1 MAKEATT
8 PNRKGSLSTRTRE
21 GVRNLFKEFKKD
33 QRTIHVQSLNAMP
46 AAERNSRLLQAST
59 AMYRATKDR
68 NFKPSPEQI
77 KDFAAACEI
86 IAEKR
91 GIATQKDGSY
101 SKEALNNELS
111 PMALMQVYAAQTLKD
126 SGENDASRQQIMEDL
141 KTGYNVKRSEIAG
154 YTQPDGTIISA
165 DEYEKNQLPQEVLEV
180 QQVPPSYADIMSD
193 DDILAM
199 TNEEERNQIIA
210 GMSPLDQDRL
220 NKKLE
225 DKKKAEDKAF
235 EENAGEARRR
245 RDDPDWAKDDD
256 NDNFKI
262 EQGDIIEYLMKD
274 IILASAAWAANKAAG
289 LGGIV
294 LYETAS
300 GIYKHAIHP
309 AGQYTGKIISD
320 QWNNLKK
327 ALFGKKENE
336 NTEAMEIFDDV
347 IKRHDSI
354 VEESKKR
361 QIKSEEETKKL
372 TECIDYLRNINSNF
386 VVFGDDD
393 DKIYKQSKTGW
404 KEESFKEIKPSVPE
418 ELKESWKMYR
428 DANRKEQLETL
439 KKKFPNENIETW
451 FDQQIKFEEDY
462 VRTQGKPTI
471 EEPRRLDPDDKY
483 FNALTEI
490 RADQNMRLDIIK
502 EINAFDHQMEL
513 FAAYYSTY
521 KYIELYRQNPE
532 NKTLSNR
539 EEVDTFLKNA
549 HLEARQIF
557 LTAEKQRRMGNL
569 NISSRETLI
578 DEAEQMMKTSCNLAE
593 NNDKTPVRDKFRS
606 ILGEEDISEDNVKT
620 LLSEYK
626 NSDPTER
633 YAAERFNCDALE
645 REGRLSEKGITEK
658 RKSFDE
664 AAEMCN
670 KTLNKGK
677 SDSEKIDIKKTYEIR
692 KQSQGRH

>member
-1 MAKEATT
+1 MAKEATP

-59 AMYRATKDR
+59 AMYRATKER
-68 NFKPSPEQI
+68 NFKPSQEQI
-77 KDFAAACEI
+77 KDFAAAREI

-91 GIATQKDGSY
+91 GIATQKDGTY
-101 SKEALNNELS
+101 PKEALNNELS
-111 PMALMQVYAAQTLKD
+111 PKALMQVYAAQTLKD
-126 SGENDASRQQIMEDL
+126 SGENDASRQQIGADL
-141 KTGYNVKRSEIAG
+141 KAG
-154 YTQPDGTIISA
+154 YG
-165 DEYEKNQLPQEVLEV
+165 EGELPQEVQEV

-289 LGGIV
+289 LGGII

-300 GIYKHAIHP
+300 GIYKHAIRP
-309 AGQYTGKIISD
+309 AGQYTGKVISG
-320 QWNNLKK
+320 QWNNFK

-336 NTEAMEIFDDV
+336 NTEAKEILDDV

-361 QIKSEEETKKL
+361 QIDSEEKTKKL
-372 TECIDYLRNINSNF
+372 TLFNDYLRNINSNF
-386 VVFGDDD
+386 VVFGDND

-404 KEESFKEIKPSVPE
+404 KEESFKEIRPSAPE
-418 ELKESWKMYR
+418 ELKELWKMHR

-439 KKKFPNENIETW
+439 KKKFPNENVETW
-451 FDQQIKFEEDY
+451 FNQQVKFEEDY
-462 VRTQGKPTI
+462 VRTQGNPTI
-471 EEPRRLDPDDKY
+471 KEPADPGNKY

-502 EINAFDHQMEL
+502 EVNAFNYQMEL
-513 FAAYYSTY
+513 FAAHYSTY
-521 KYIELYRQNPE
+521 KYIELCRQNPE

-557 LTAEKQRRMGNL
+557 LTAEKQRRMGNS
-569 NISSRETLI
+569 NISSRETLV
-578 DEAEQMMKTSCNLAE
+578 DEAEQMMKTSRNLAE
-593 NNDKTPVRDKFRS
+593 KKDKKPVKDKFRS
-606 ILGEEDISEDNVKT
+606 IMGEEQISEDNVKT

-626 NSDPTER
+626 NPDPAER
-633 YAAERFNCDALE
+633 YAAEMFNCDALE
-645 REGRLSEKGITEK
+645 REQRLNKEDLNERRK
-658 RKSFDE
+658 RLNESKTR
-664 AAEMCN
+664 CN
-670 KTLNKGK
+670 DYLNKGK
-677 SDSEKIDIKKTYEIR
+677 PEAEKRDIGKTYEIR

>member
-8 PNRKGSLSTRTRE
+8 PNRTVADNIRGNVSLLIS
-21 GVRNLFKEFKKD
+21 KD
-33 QRTIHVQSLNAMP
+33 LKQTPVKPLVQSLNALP

-68 NFKPSPEQI
+68 NFKPSQEQI
-77 KDFAAACEI
+77 KDFAAAREI

-91 GIATQKDGSY
+91 DIATQKDGTY
-101 SKEALNNELS
+101 PKEALNNELS
-111 PMALMQVYAAQTLKD
+111 PKALMQVYAAQTLKD
-126 SGENDASRQQIMEDL
+126 SGENDASRQQIGADL
-141 KTGYNVKRSEIAG
+141 KAG
-154 YTQPDGTIISA
+154 YGE
-165 DEYEKNQLPQEVLEV
+165 DELPQEVQEV
-180 QQVPPSYADIMSD
+180 QQVPPSYADIMTD

-220 NKKLE
+220 HKKLE
-225 DKKKAEDKAF
+225 DKKKAENEAF

-245 RDDPDWAKDDD
+245 RDDPDWAKADD

-300 GIYKHAIHP
+300 GIYKHAIRP
-309 AGQYTGKIISD
+309 AGQYTGKVISD
-320 QWNNLKK
+320 QWNNFK

-336 NTEAMEIFDDV
+336 NTEAKEILDDV

-361 QIKSEEETKKL
+361 QIDSEEKTKKL
-372 TECIDYLRNINSNF
+372 TLFNDYLRNINSNF
-386 VVFGDDD
+386 VVFGDND

-404 KEESFKEIKPSVPE
+404 KEESFKEIRPSAPE
-418 ELKESWKMYR
+418 ELKELWKMHR

-439 KKKFPNENIETW
+439 KKKFPNENVETW
-451 FDQQIKFEEDY
+451 FNQQVKFEEDY
-462 VRTQGKPTI
+462 VRTQGNPTI
-471 EEPRRLDPDDKY
+471 KEPADPGNKY

-502 EINAFDHQMEL
+502 EVNAFNYKMEL
-513 FAAYYSTY
+513 FAAHYSTY
-521 KYIELYRQNPE
+521 KYIELCRQNPE

-569 NISSRETLI
+569 NISSRETLV
-578 DEAEQMMKTSCNLAE
+578 DEAEKMMKTSRNLAE
-593 NNDKTPVRDKFRS
+593 KKDKKPVKDKFRS
-606 ILGEEDISEDNVKT
+606 ILGEEQISEDNVKT

-626 NSDPTER
+626 NPDPAER
-633 YAAERFNCDALE
+633 YAAEMFNCDALE
-645 REGRLSEKGITEK
+645 REQRLNKEDLNERRK
-658 RKSFDE
+658 RLNESKTR
-664 AAEMCN
+664 CN
-670 KTLNKGK
+670 DYLNKGK
-677 SDSEKIDIKKTYEIR
+677 PEAEKRDIGKTYEIR
-692 KQSQGRH
+692 KQSQGRR

>member
-68 NFKPSPEQI
+68 NFKPSQEQI

-111 PMALMQVYAAQTLKD
+111 PKALMQVYAAQTLKD
-126 SGENDASRQQIMEDL
+126 SGENDAARQQIGADL
-141 KTGYNVKRSEIAG
+141 KAG
-154 YTQPDGTIISA
+154 YG
-165 DEYEKNQLPQEVLEV
+165 EGELPQEVLEV

-225 DKKKAEDKAF
+225 DKKKAEDNAF

-300 GIYKHAIHP
+300 GIYKHAIRP
-309 AGQYTGKIISD
+309 AGQYTGKVISD
-320 QWNNLKK
+320 QWNNFK

-336 NTEAMEIFDDV
+336 NTEAKEILDDV

-361 QIKSEEETKKL
+361 QIDSEEKTKKL
-372 TECIDYLRNINSNF
+372 TLFNDYLRNINSNF
-386 VVFGDDD
+386 VVFGDND

-404 KEESFKEIKPSVPE
+404 KEENFKEIRPSAPE
-418 ELKESWKMYR
+418 ELKELWKMYR

-451 FDQQIKFEEDY
+451 FDQQVKFEEDY
-462 VRTQGKPTI
+462 VRTQGNPTI
-471 EEPRRLDPDDKY
+471 KEPADPGNKY

-502 EINAFDHQMEL
+502 EVNAFNYQMEL
-513 FAAYYSTY
+513 FAAHYSTY
-521 KYIELYRQNPE
+521 KYIELCRQNPE

-557 LTAEKQRRMGNL
+557 LTAEKQRRMGNS
-569 NISSRETLI
+569 NISSRETLV
-578 DEAEQMMKTSCNLAE
+578 DEAEKMMKTSRNLAE
-593 NNDKTPVRDKFRS
+593 KKDKKPVKDKFRS
-606 ILGEEDISEDNVKT
+606 IMGEEQISEDNVKT

-626 NSDPTER
+626 NPDPAER
-633 YAAERFNCDALE
+633 YAAEMFNCDALE
-645 REGRLSEKGITEK
+645 REQRLNKEDLNERRK
-658 RKSFDE
+658 RLNESKTR
-664 AAEMCN
+664 CN
-670 KTLNKGK
+670 DYLNKGK
-677 SDSEKIDIKKTYEIR
+677 PEAEKRDIGKTYEIR
-692 KQSQGRH
+692 KQSQGRR

>member
-8 PNRKGSLSTRTRE
+8 PNRTVADNIRGNVSRLVSQDLKQTPVKPL
-21 GVRNLFKEFKKD
+21 
-33 QRTIHVQSLNAMP
+33 VQSLNTLS
-46 AAERNSRLLQAST
+46 AAQRNSRLLQAST

-68 NFKPSPEQI
+68 NFKPSQEQI
-77 KDFAAACEI
+77 KDFAAAREI

-91 GIATQKDGSY
+91 GIATQKDGTY
-101 SKEALNNELS
+101 PKEALNNELS
-111 PMALMQVYAAQTLKD
+111 PKALMQVYAAQTLKD
-126 SGENDASRQQIMEDL
+126 SGENDASRQQIGADL
-141 KTGYNVKRSEIAG
+141 KAG
-154 YTQPDGTIISA
+154 YGE
-165 DEYEKNQLPQEVLEV
+165 DELPQEVQEV

-245 RDDPDWAKDDD
+245 RDDPDWAKADD

-274 IILASAAWAANKAAG
+274 IILASAAWATNKVAG

-300 GIYKHAIHP
+300 GVYKHTLRP
-309 AGQYTGKIISD
+309 AGQYAGKIISYPWD
-320 QWNNLKK
+320 YLKNT
-327 ALFGKKENE
+327 LFGKKENE
-336 NTEAMEIFDDV
+336 NTEVKEIFDDV

-354 VEESKKR
+354 VEESKNR
-361 QIKSEEETKKL
+361 QIDSEEKTKKL
-372 TECIDYLRNINSNF
+372 TLFNDYLRNINSNF
-386 VVFGDDD
+386 VVFGDND

-404 KEESFKEIKPSVPE
+404 KEESFKEIRPSVPE
-418 ELKESWKMYR
+418 ELKELWKMHR

-451 FDQQIKFEEDY
+451 FNQQIKFEEDY

-471 EEPRRLDPDDKY
+471 EEPRRLDLDDKY

-513 FAAYYSTY
+513 FAAHYSTY
-521 KYIELYRQNPE
+521 KYIELCRQNPE

-557 LTAEKQRRMGNL
+557 LTAEKKRRMGNSD
-569 NISSRETLI
+569 ISSRETLI
-578 DEAEQMMKTSCNLAE
+578 DEAEKMMKTSRNLAE
-593 NNDKTPVRDKFRS
+593 KKDKKPVKDKFRS

-626 NSDPTER
+626 NPDPAER

-645 REGRLSEKGITEK
+645 REERLSEKGVTEK

-664 AAEMCN
+664 FAERCN

-677 SDSEKIDIKKTYEIR
+677 PDSEKIDIKKTYEIR

>member
-8 PNRKGSLSTRTRE
+8 PNRTVADNIRGNVSRLIS
-21 GVRNLFKEFKKD
+21 KD
-33 QRTIHVQSLNAMP
+33 LKQTPVKPLVQSLNALP
-46 AAERNSRLLQAST
+46 AAQRNSRLLQAST

-68 NFKPSPEQI
+68 NFKPSQEQI
-77 KDFAAACEI
+77 KDFAAAREI

-91 GIATQKDGSY
+91 GIATQKDGTY
-101 SKEALNNELS
+101 PKEALNNELS
-111 PMALMQVYAAQTLKD
+111 PKALMQVYAAQTLKD
-126 SGENDASRQQIMEDL
+126 SGENDASRQQIGADL
-141 KTGYNVKRSEIAG
+141 KAG
-154 YTQPDGTIISA
+154 YG
-165 DEYEKNQLPQEVLEV
+165 EGELPQEVQEV

-225 DKKKAEDKAF
+225 DKKKAEDEAF
-235 EENAGEARRR
+235 EKNAGEARRR

-300 GIYKHAIHP
+300 GIYKHAIRP
-309 AGQYTGKIISD
+309 AGQYTGKVISD
-320 QWNNLKK
+320 QWNNFK

-336 NTEAMEIFDDV
+336 NTEAKEILDDV

-361 QIKSEEETKKL
+361 QIDSEEKTKKL
-372 TECIDYLRNINSNF
+372 TLFNDYLRNINSNF
-386 VVFGDDD
+386 VVFGDND

-404 KEESFKEIKPSVPE
+404 KEESFKEIRPSAPE
-418 ELKESWKMYR
+418 ELKELWKMHR

-439 KKKFPNENIETW
+439 KKKFPNENVETW

-462 VRTQGKPTI
+462 VRTQGNPTI
-471 EEPRRLDPDDKY
+471 KEPADPGNKY

-502 EINAFDHQMEL
+502 EVNAFNYQMEL
-513 FAAYYSTY
+513 FAAHYSTY
-521 KYIELYRQNPE
+521 KYIELCRQNPE

-578 DEAEQMMKTSCNLAE
+578 DEAEQMMKTSRNLAE
-593 NNDKTPVRDKFRS
+593 KKDKKPVKDKFRS
-606 ILGEEDISEDNVKT
+606 ILGEEQISEDNVKT

-626 NSDPTER
+626 NPDPTER
-633 YAAERFNCDALE
+633 YAAEMFNCDALE
-645 REGRLSEKGITEK
+645 REGRLNKEDLNERRK
-658 RKSFDE
+658 RLNESKTR
-664 AAEMCN
+664 CN
-670 KTLNKGK
+670 DYLNKGK
-677 SDSEKIDIKKTYEIR
+677 PEAEKRDIGKTYEIR
-692 KQSQGRH
+692 KQSQGRR

>member
-59 AMYRATKDR
+59 AMYRATKER
-68 NFKPSPEQI
+68 NFKPSQEQI

-91 GIATQKDGSY
+91 GIATQKDGTY
-101 SKEALNNELS
+101 SKETLNNELS

-165 DEYEKNQLPQEVLEV
+165 DEYEKNQLPQEVQEV
-180 QQVPPSYADIMSD
+180 QQVPPSYADIMTD
-193 DDILAM
+193 DDILDL
-199 TNEEERNQIIA
+199 NEEERNRIIA

-225 DKKKAEDKAF
+225 DRKKAEDKAF
-235 EENAGEARRR
+235 DDSTGEARRR

-256 NDNFKI
+256 SDNFKI

-294 LYETAS
+294 LYESAS
-300 GIYKHAIHP
+300 GIYKHTLRP
-309 AGQYTGKIISD
+309 AGQYAGKALSN
-320 QWNNLKK
+320 QWNNFK

-336 NTEAMEIFDDV
+336 NTEAKEILNDV
-347 IKRHDSI
+347 IGNY
-354 VEESKKR
+354 EENIRRLNSDTEKTK
-361 QIKSEEETKKL
+361 ETASHLK
-372 TECIDYLRNINSNF
+372 DYFKHIISNH
-386 VVFGDDD
+386 VVFDETG
-393 DKIYKQSKTGW
+393 DKIYGQFRDGWSETTFAEHFSDTTEASKKGLLDFR
-404 KEESFKEIKPSVPE
+404 KNI
-418 ELKESWKMYR
+418 R
-428 DANRKEQLETL
+428 DEQLETL
-439 KKKFPNENIETW
+439 KKKFPDENIETW
-451 FDQQIKFEEDY
+451 FDQQVKFEEDY

-490 RADQNMRLDIIK
+490 RASQKMQIELRKEAFMLDYK
-502 EINAFDHQMEL
+502 MNL
-513 FAAYYSTY
+513 FAAHYSTY
-521 KYIELYRQNPE
+521 KYIELCRQNPD
-532 NKTLSNR
+532 NKILKNR
-539 EEVDTFLKNA
+539 DEVEAFLKNA

-557 LTAEKQRRMGNL
+557 LTAEKKRRMGNP
-569 NISSRETLI
+569 NIPSQETLI
-578 DEAEQMMKTSCNLAE
+578 DEAKKMMETSRAQT
-593 NNDKTPVRDKFRS
+593 NNKKPVKDKFRS
-606 ILGEEDISEDNVKT
+606 ILGEEQISEDNVKT

-626 NSDPTER
+626 NPDPAER

-645 REGRLSEKGITEK
+645 REERLSEKGVTEK

-664 AAEMCN
+664 FAERCN

-677 SDSEKIDIKKTYEIR
+677 PDSEKIDIKKTYEIR

>member
-8 PNRKGSLSTRTRE
+8 PNRTVADNIRGNVSRLIS
-21 GVRNLFKEFKKD
+21 KD
-33 QRTIHVQSLNAMP
+33 LKQTPVKPLVQSLNALP

-68 NFKPSPEQI
+68 NFKPSQEQI

-111 PMALMQVYAAQTLKD
+111 PKALMQVYAAQTLKD
-126 SGENDASRQQIMEDL
+126 SGENDAARQQIGADL
-141 KTGYNVKRSEIAG
+141 KAG
-154 YTQPDGTIISA
+154 YG
-165 DEYEKNQLPQEVLEV
+165 EGELPQEVLEV

-225 DKKKAEDKAF
+225 DKKKAEDNAF

-300 GIYKHAIHP
+300 GIYKHAIRP
-309 AGQYTGKIISD
+309 AGQYTGKVISD
-320 QWNNLKK
+320 QWNNFK

-336 NTEAMEIFDDV
+336 NTEAKEILDDV

-361 QIKSEEETKKL
+361 QIDSEEKTKKL
-372 TECIDYLRNINSNF
+372 TLFNDYLRNINSNF
-386 VVFGDDD
+386 VVFGDND

-404 KEESFKEIKPSVPE
+404 KEENFKEIRPSAPE
-418 ELKESWKMYR
+418 ELKELWKMYR

-451 FDQQIKFEEDY
+451 FDQQVKFEEDY
-462 VRTQGKPTI
+462 VRTQGNPTI
-471 EEPRRLDPDDKY
+471 KEPADPGNKY

-502 EINAFDHQMEL
+502 EVNAFNYQMEL
-513 FAAYYSTY
+513 FAAHYSTY
-521 KYIELYRQNPE
+521 KYIELCRQNPE

-557 LTAEKQRRMGNL
+557 LTAEKQRRIGNS
-569 NISSRETLI
+569 NISSRETLV
-578 DEAEQMMKTSCNLAE
+578 DEAEKMMKTSRNLAE
-593 NNDKTPVRDKFRS
+593 KKDKKPVKDKFRS
-606 ILGEEDISEDNVKT
+606 IMGEEQISEDNVKT

-626 NSDPTER
+626 NPDPAER
-633 YAAERFNCDALE
+633 YAAEMFNCDALE
-645 REGRLSEKGITEK
+645 REQRLNKEDLNERRK
-658 RKSFDE
+658 RLNESKTR
-664 AAEMCN
+664 CN
-670 KTLNKGK
+670 DYLNKGK
-677 SDSEKIDIKKTYEIR
+677 PEAEKRDIGKTYEIR

>member
-59 AMYRATKDR
+59 AMYRATKER
-68 NFKPSPEQI
+68 NFKPSQEQI

-91 GIATQKDGSY
+91 GIATQKDGTY
-101 SKEALNNELS
+101 PKEALNNELS

-126 SGENDASRQQIMEDL
+126 SGENDASRQQIGADL
-141 KTGYNVKRSEIAG
+141 KAG
-154 YTQPDGTIISA
+154 YG
-165 DEYEKNQLPQEVLEV
+165 EGELPQEVQEV

-225 DKKKAEDKAF
+225 DKKKAEDNAF

-300 GIYKHAIHP
+300 GIYKHAIRP
-309 AGQYTGKIISD
+309 AGQYTGKVISD
-320 QWNNLKK
+320 QWNNFK

-336 NTEAMEIFDDV
+336 NTEAKEILDDV

-361 QIKSEEETKKL
+361 QIDSEEKTKKL
-372 TECIDYLRNINSNF
+372 TLFNDYLRNINSNF
-386 VVFGDDD
+386 VVFGDND

-404 KEESFKEIKPSVPE
+404 KEENFKEIRPSAPE
-418 ELKESWKMYR
+418 ELKELWKMYR

-451 FDQQIKFEEDY
+451 FDQQVKFEEDY
-462 VRTQGKPTI
+462 VRTQGNPTI
-471 EEPRRLDPDDKY
+471 KEPADPGNKY

-502 EINAFDHQMEL
+502 EVNAFNYQMEL
-513 FAAYYSTY
+513 FAAHYSTY
-521 KYIELYRQNPE
+521 KYIELCRQNPE

-557 LTAEKQRRMGNL
+557 LTAEKQRRIGNS
-569 NISSRETLI
+569 NISSRETLV
-578 DEAEQMMKTSCNLAE
+578 DEAEKMMKTSRNLAE
-593 NNDKTPVRDKFRS
+593 KKDKKPVKDKFRS
-606 ILGEEDISEDNVKT
+606 ILGEEQISEDNVKT

-626 NSDPTER
+626 NPDPAER
-633 YAAERFNCDALE
+633 YAAEMFNCDALE
-645 REGRLSEKGITEK
+645 REQRLNKEDLNERRK
-658 RKSFDE
+658 RLNESKTR
-664 AAEMCN
+664 CN
-670 KTLNKGK
+670 DYLNKGK
-677 SDSEKIDIKKTYEIR
+677 PEAEKRDIGKTYEIR
-692 KQSQGRH
+692 KQSQGRR

>member
-8 PNRKGSLSTRTRE
+8 PNRTVADNIRGNVSRLIS
-21 GVRNLFKEFKKD
+21 KD
-33 QRTIHVQSLNAMP
+33 LKQTPVKPLVQSLNALP

-68 NFKPSPEQI
+68 NFKPSQEQI

-111 PMALMQVYAAQTLKD
+111 PKALMQVYAAQTLKD
-126 SGENDASRQQIMEDL
+126 SGENDAARQQIGADL
-141 KTGYNVKRSEIAG
+141 KAG
-154 YTQPDGTIISA
+154 YG
-165 DEYEKNQLPQEVLEV
+165 EGELPQEVLEV

-245 RDDPDWAKDDD
+245 RDDPDWAKADD

-300 GIYKHAIHP
+300 GIYKHAIRP
-309 AGQYTGKIISD
+309 AGQYTGKVISD
-320 QWNNLKK
+320 QWNNFK

-336 NTEAMEIFDDV
+336 NTEAKEILDDV

-361 QIKSEEETKKL
+361 QIDSEEKTKKL
-372 TECIDYLRNINSNF
+372 TLFNDYLRNINSNF
-386 VVFGDDD
+386 VVFGDND

-404 KEESFKEIKPSVPE
+404 KEENFKEIRPSAPE
-418 ELKESWKMYR
+418 ELKELWKMHR

-439 KKKFPNENIETW
+439 KKKFPNENVETW
-451 FDQQIKFEEDY
+451 FNQQVKFEEDY
-462 VRTQGKPTI
+462 VRTQGNPTI
-471 EEPRRLDPDDKY
+471 KEPADPGNKY

-502 EINAFDHQMEL
+502 EVNAFNYQMEL
-513 FAAYYSTY
+513 FAAHYSTY
-521 KYIELYRQNPE
+521 KYIELCRQNPE

-557 LTAEKQRRMGNL
+557 LTAEKQRRIGNS
-569 NISSRETLI
+569 NISSRETLV
-578 DEAEQMMKTSCNLAE
+578 DEAEKMMKTSRNLAE
-593 NNDKTPVRDKFRS
+593 KKDKKPVKDKFRS
-606 ILGEEDISEDNVKT
+606 IMGEEQISEDNVKT

-626 NSDPTER
+626 NPDPAER
-633 YAAERFNCDALE
+633 YAAEMFNCDALE
-645 REGRLSEKGITEK
+645 REQRLNKEDLNERRK
-658 RKSFDE
+658 RLNESKTR
-664 AAEMCN
+664 CN
-670 KTLNKGK
+670 DYLNKGK
-677 SDSEKIDIKKTYEIR
+677 PEAEKRDIGKTYEIR
-692 KQSQGRH
+692 KQSQGRR

>member
-8 PNRKGSLSTRTRE
+8 PNRTVADNIRGNVSRLVSQDLKQTPVKPL
-21 GVRNLFKEFKKD
+21 
-33 QRTIHVQSLNAMP
+33 VQSLNALP

-68 NFKPSPEQI
+68 NFKPSQEQI
-77 KDFAAACEI
+77 KDFAAAREI

-91 GIATQKDGSY
+91 GIATQKDGTY
-101 SKEALNNELS
+101 PKEALNNELS
-111 PMALMQVYAAQTLKD
+111 PKALMQVYAAQTLKD
-126 SGENDASRQQIMEDL
+126 SGENDASRQQIGADL
-141 KTGYNVKRSEIAG
+141 KAG
-154 YTQPDGTIISA
+154 YGE
-165 DEYEKNQLPQEVLEV
+165 DELPQEVQEV

-245 RDDPDWAKDDD
+245 RDDPDWAKADD

-274 IILASAAWAANKAAG
+274 IILASAAWATNKVAG

-300 GIYKHAIHP
+300 GVYKHTLRP
-309 AGQYTGKIISD
+309 AGQYAGKIISYPWD
-320 QWNNLKK
+320 YLKNT
-327 ALFGKKENE
+327 LFGKKENE
-336 NTEAMEIFDDV
+336 NTEAKEIFDDV
-347 IKRHDSI
+347 IKRHASF
-354 VEESKKR
+354 VEDFKNR
-361 QIKSEEETKKL
+361 QIDSEEKTKKL
-372 TECIDYLRNINSNF
+372 TLFNDYLRNINSNF

-404 KEESFKEIKPSVPE
+404 KEESFKEIRPSAPE
-418 ELKESWKMYR
+418 ELKELWKMHR

-462 VRTQGKPTI
+462 VRTQGNPTI
-471 EEPRRLDPDDKY
+471 KEPADPGNKY

-502 EINAFDHQMEL
+502 EVNAFNYQMEL
-513 FAAYYSTY
+513 FAAHYSTY
-521 KYIELYRQNPE
+521 KYIELCRQNPK

-557 LTAEKQRRMGNL
+557 LTAEKQRRMGNS
-569 NISSRETLI
+569 NISSRETLV
-578 DEAEQMMKTSCNLAE
+578 DEAEKMMKTSRNLAE
-593 NNDKTPVRDKFRS
+593 KKDKKPVKDKFRS
-606 ILGEEDISEDNVKT
+606 ILGEEQISEDNVKT

-626 NSDPTER
+626 NPDPAER

-645 REGRLSEKGITEK
+645 REERLSEKGVTEK

-664 AAEMCN
+664 FAERCN

-677 SDSEKIDIKKTYEIR
+677 PDSEKIDIKKTYEIR
-692 KQSQGRH
+692 KQSQGRR

>member
-8 PNRKGSLSTRTRE
+8 PNRTVADNIRGNVSRLVSQDLKQTPVKPL
-21 GVRNLFKEFKKD
+21 
-33 QRTIHVQSLNAMP
+33 VQSLNTLP
-46 AAERNSRLLQAST
+46 AAQRNSRLLQAST

-68 NFKPSPEQI
+68 NFKPSQEQI
-77 KDFAAACEI
+77 KDFAAAREI

-91 GIATQKDGSY
+91 GIATQKDGTY
-101 SKEALNNELS
+101 PKEALNNELS
-111 PMALMQVYAAQTLKD
+111 PKALMQVYAAQTLKD
-126 SGENDASRQQIMEDL
+126 SGENDASRQQIGADL
-141 KTGYNVKRSEIAG
+141 KAG
-154 YTQPDGTIISA
+154 YGE
-165 DEYEKNQLPQEVLEV
+165 DELPQEVQEV

-220 NKKLE
+220 HKKLE
-225 DKKKAEDKAF
+225 DKKKAEDEAF
-235 EENAGEARRR
+235 EKNAGETRRR
-245 RDDPDWAKDDD
+245 RDDPDGAKADD

-274 IILASAAWAANKAAG
+274 IILASAAWATNKVAG

-300 GIYKHAIHP
+300 GTYKSVIRP
-309 AGQYTGKIISD
+309 AGEHTGKVISD
-320 QWNNLKK
+320 QWNNFK

-336 NTEAMEIFDDV
+336 NTEAKEILDDV

-361 QIKSEEETKKL
+361 QIDSEEKTKKL
-372 TECIDYLRNINSNF
+372 TLFNDYLRNINSNF
-386 VVFGDDD
+386 VVFGDND

-404 KEESFKEIKPSVPE
+404 KEESFKEIRPSAPE
-418 ELKESWKMYR
+418 ELKELWKMHR

-439 KKKFPNENIETW
+439 KKKFPNENVETW
-451 FDQQIKFEEDY
+451 FNQQVKFEEDY
-462 VRTQGKPTI
+462 VRTQGNPTI
-471 EEPRRLDPDDKY
+471 KEPADPGNKY

-502 EINAFDHQMEL
+502 EVNAFNYQMEL
-513 FAAYYSTY
+513 FAAHYSTY
-521 KYIELYRQNPE
+521 KYIELCRQNPE

-557 LTAEKQRRMGNL
+557 LTAEKQRRMGNS
-569 NISSRETLI
+569 NISSRETLV

-593 NNDKTPVRDKFRS
+593 KKDKKPVKDKFRS
-606 ILGEEDISEDNVKT
+606 ILGEEQISEDNVKT

-626 NSDPTER
+626 NPDPAER
-633 YAAERFNCDALE
+633 YAAEMFNCDALE
-645 REGRLSEKGITEK
+645 REQRLNKEDLNERRK
-658 RKSFDE
+658 RLNESKTR
-664 AAEMCN
+664 CN
-670 KTLNKGK
+670 DYLNKGK
-677 SDSEKIDIKKTYEIR
+677 PEAEKRDIGKTYEIR
-692 KQSQGRH
+692 KQSQGRR

>member
-8 PNRKGSLSTRTRE
+8 PNRTVADNIRGNVSRLVSQDLKQTPVKPL
-21 GVRNLFKEFKKD
+21 
-33 QRTIHVQSLNAMP
+33 VQSLNTLP
-46 AAERNSRLLQAST
+46 AAQRNSRLLQAST

-68 NFKPSPEQI
+68 NFKPSQEQI
-77 KDFAAACEI
+77 KDFAAAREI

-91 GIATQKDGSY
+91 GIATQKDGTY
-101 SKEALNNELS
+101 PKEALNNELS
-111 PMALMQVYAAQTLKD
+111 PKALMQVYAAQTLKD
-126 SGENDASRQQIMEDL
+126 SGENDASRQQIGADL
-141 KTGYNVKRSEIAG
+141 KAG
-154 YTQPDGTIISA
+154 YGE
-165 DEYEKNQLPQEVLEV
+165 DELPQEVQEV

-245 RDDPDWAKDDD
+245 RDDPDWAKADD

-300 GIYKHAIHP
+300 GIYKHAIRP
-309 AGQYTGKIISD
+309 AGQYTGKVISD
-320 QWNNLKK
+320 QWNNFK

-336 NTEAMEIFDDV
+336 NTEAKEILDDV

-361 QIKSEEETKKL
+361 QIDSEEKTKKL
-372 TECIDYLRNINSNF
+372 TLFNDYLRNINSNF
-386 VVFGDDD
+386 VVFGDND

-404 KEESFKEIKPSVPE
+404 KEESFKEIRPSAPE
-418 ELKESWKMYR
+418 ELKELWKMHR

-439 KKKFPNENIETW
+439 KKKFPNENVETW
-451 FDQQIKFEEDY
+451 FNQQVKFEEDY
-462 VRTQGKPTI
+462 VRTQGNPTI
-471 EEPRRLDPDDKY
+471 KEPADPGNKY

-502 EINAFDHQMEL
+502 EVNAFNYQMEL
-513 FAAYYSTY
+513 FAAHYSTY
-521 KYIELYRQNPE
+521 KYIELCRQNPE

-557 LTAEKQRRMGNL
+557 LTAEKQRRMGNS
-569 NISSRETLI
+569 NISSRETLV
-578 DEAEQMMKTSCNLAE
+578 DEAEKMMKTSRNLAE
-593 NNDKTPVRDKFRS
+593 KKDKKPVKDKFRS
-606 ILGEEDISEDNVKT
+606 ILGEEQISEDNVKT

-626 NSDPTER
+626 NPDPAER
-633 YAAERFNCDALE
+633 YAAEMFNCDALE
-645 REGRLSEKGITEK
+645 REQRLNKEDLNERRK
-658 RKSFDE
+658 RLNESKTR
-664 AAEMCN
+664 CN
-670 KTLNKGK
+670 DYLNKGK
-677 SDSEKIDIKKTYEIR
+677 PEAEKRDIGKTYEIR
-692 KQSQGRH
+692 KQSQGRR

>member
-8 PNRKGSLSTRTRE
+8 PNRTVADNIRGNVSRLVSQDLKQTPVKPL
-21 GVRNLFKEFKKD
+21 
-33 QRTIHVQSLNAMP
+33 VQSLNTLP
-46 AAERNSRLLQAST
+46 AAQRNSRLLQAST

-68 NFKPSPEQI
+68 NFKPSQEQI
-77 KDFAAACEI
+77 KDFAAAREI

-91 GIATQKDGSY
+91 GIATQKDGTY
-101 SKEALNNELS
+101 PKEALNNELS
-111 PMALMQVYAAQTLKD
+111 PKALMQVYAAQTLKD
-126 SGENDASRQQIMEDL
+126 SGENDASRQQIGADL
-141 KTGYNVKRSEIAG
+141 KAG
-154 YTQPDGTIISA
+154 YGE
-165 DEYEKNQLPQEVLEV
+165 DELPQEVQEV

-225 DKKKAEDKAF
+225 DKK
-235 EENAGEARRR
+235 AGEARRR

-300 GIYKHAIHP
+300 GIYKHAIRP
-309 AGQYTGKIISD
+309 AGQYTGKVISD
-320 QWNNLKK
+320 QWNNFK

-336 NTEAMEIFDDV
+336 NTEAKEILDDV

-361 QIKSEEETKKL
+361 QIDSEEKTKKL
-372 TECIDYLRNINSNF
+372 TLFNDYLRNINSNF
-386 VVFGDDD
+386 VVFGDND

-404 KEESFKEIKPSVPE
+404 KEESFKEIRPSAPE
-418 ELKESWKMYR
+418 ELKELWKMHR

-439 KKKFPNENIETW
+439 KKKFPNENVETW
-451 FDQQIKFEEDY
+451 FNQQVKFEEDY
-462 VRTQGKPTI
+462 VRTQGNPTI
-471 EEPRRLDPDDKY
+471 KEPADPGNKY

-502 EINAFDHQMEL
+502 EVNAFNYQMEL
-513 FAAYYSTY
+513 FAAHYSTY
-521 KYIELYRQNPE
+521 KYIELCRQNPE

-557 LTAEKQRRMGNL
+557 LTAEKQRRMGNS
-569 NISSRETLI
+569 NISSRETLV
-578 DEAEQMMKTSCNLAE
+578 DEAEKMMKTSRNLAE
-593 NNDKTPVRDKFRS
+593 KKDKKPVKDKFRS
-606 ILGEEDISEDNVKT
+606 ILGEEQISEDNVKT

-626 NSDPTER
+626 NPDPAER
-633 YAAERFNCDALE
+633 YAAEMFNCDALE
-645 REGRLSEKGITEK
+645 REQRLNKEDLNERRK
-658 RKSFDE
+658 RLNESKTR
-664 AAEMCN
+664 CN
-670 KTLNKGK
+670 DYLNKGK
-677 SDSEKIDIKKTYEIR
+677 PEAEKRDIGKTYEIR
-692 KQSQGRH
+692 KQSQGQGRR

>member
-8 PNRKGSLSTRTRE
+8 PNRTVADNIRGNVSRLVSQDLKQTPVKPL
-21 GVRNLFKEFKKD
+21 
-33 QRTIHVQSLNAMP
+33 VQSLNTLP
-46 AAERNSRLLQAST
+46 AAQRNSRLLQAST

-68 NFKPSPEQI
+68 NFKPSQEQI
-77 KDFAAACEI
+77 KDFAAAREI

-91 GIATQKDGSY
+91 GIATQKDGTY
-101 SKEALNNELS
+101 PKEALNNELS
-111 PMALMQVYAAQTLKD
+111 PKALMQVYAAQTLKD
-126 SGENDASRQQIMEDL
+126 SGENDAARQQIGADL
-141 KTGYNVKRSEIAG
+141 KAG
-154 YTQPDGTIISA
+154 YGE
-165 DEYEKNQLPQEVLEV
+165 DELPQEVQEV

-220 NKKLE
+220 HKKLE
-225 DKKKAEDKAF
+225 DKKKAEDEAF

-300 GIYKHAIHP
+300 GIYKHAIRP
-309 AGQYTGKIISD
+309 AGQYTGKVISN

-336 NTEAMEIFDDV
+336 NTEAKEILDDV

-361 QIKSEEETKKL
+361 QIDSEEKTKKL
-372 TECIDYLRNINSNF
+372 TLFNDYLRNINSNF
-386 VVFGDDD
+386 VVFGDND

-404 KEESFKEIKPSVPE
+404 KEESFKEIRPSAPE
-418 ELKESWKMYR
+418 ELKELWKMHR

-451 FDQQIKFEEDY
+451 FDQQVKFEEDY
-462 VRTQGKPTI
+462 VRTQGNPTI

-513 FAAYYSTY
+513 FAAHYSTY
-521 KYIELYRQNPE
+521 KYIELCRQNPE
-532 NKTLSNR
+532 NKTLSNG

-557 LTAEKQRRMGNL
+557 LTAEKQRRMGNS
-569 NISSRETLI
+569 NISSRETLV
-578 DEAEQMMKTSCNLAE
+578 DEAEQMMKTSRNLAE
-593 NNDKTPVRDKFRS
+593 NNDKKPVKDKFRS
-606 ILGEEDISEDNVKT
+606 ILGEEQISEDNVKT

-626 NSDPTER
+626 NPDPAER

-645 REGRLSEKGITEK
+645 REQRLNKEDLNERKK
-658 RKSFDE
+658 RLNESKTR
-664 AAEMCN
+664 CN
-670 KTLNKGK
+670 DYLNKGK
-677 SDSEKIDIKKTYEIR
+677 PEAEKRDIGKTYEIR
-692 KQSQGRH
+692 KQSQGRR

>member
-8 PNRKGSLSTRTRE
+8 PNRVADNIRGNVSRLVSQDLKQTPVKPL
-21 GVRNLFKEFKKD
+21 
-33 QRTIHVQSLNAMP
+33 VQSLNALP

-68 NFKPSPEQI
+68 NFKPSQEQI

-111 PMALMQVYAAQTLKD
+111 PKALMQVYAAQTLKD
-126 SGENDASRQQIMEDL
+126 SGENDASRQQIGADL
-141 KTGYNVKRSEIAG
+141 KAG
-154 YTQPDGTIISA
+154 YG
-165 DEYEKNQLPQEVLEV
+165 EGELPQEVLEV

-309 AGQYTGKIISD
+309 AGQYTGKVISD

-361 QIKSEEETKKL
+361 QIESEEETKKL

-569 NISSRETLI
+569 NISSRETLV
-578 DEAEQMMKTSCNLAE
+578 DEAEQMMKTSRNLAE

-645 REGRLSEKGITEK
+645 REGRLSEKGVTEK

-664 AAEMCN
+664 SAERCN

-677 SDSEKIDIKKTYEIR
+677 PDSEKIDIKKTYEIR

>member
-91 GIATQKDGSY
+91 GIATQKDGTY
-101 SKEALNNELS
+101 PKEALNNELS

-165 DEYEKNQLPQEVLEV
+165 DEYEKNQLPQEVQEV

-225 DKKKAEDKAF
+225 DKKKAEDKAL
-235 EENAGEARRR
+235 EESTGEARRR
-245 RDDPDWAKDDD
+245 RDDPDWAKEDD

-300 GIYKHAIHP
+300 GTYKSIIRP
-309 AGQYTGKIISD
+309 AGEHTGKVISD
-320 QWNNLKK
+320 QWNNFK

-336 NTEAMEIFDDV
+336 NTEAKEIFDDV
-347 IKRHDSI
+347 IGTY
-354 VEESKKR
+354 EENV
-361 QIKSEEETKKL
+361 KKL
-372 TECIDYLRNINSNF
+372 DKEKTEKEAPHLADYFKHIISNH
-386 VVFGDDD
+386 VVFDETG
-393 DKIYKQSKTGW
+393 DKIYCQYTNGWSETTFSEKFPKMPEASK
-404 KEESFKEIKPSVPE
+404 KYLLDFRKNI
-418 ELKESWKMYR
+418 R
-428 DANRKEQLETL
+428 DEQLETL

-451 FDQQIKFEEDY
+451 FDQQVKFEEDY

-490 RADQNMRLDIIK
+490 RASQKMQIELRKEAFMLDYK
-502 EINAFDHQMEL
+502 MNL
-513 FAAYYSTY
+513 FAAHYSTY
-521 KYIELYRQNPE
+521 KYIELCRQNPD
-532 NKTLSNR
+532 NKILKNR
-539 EEVDTFLKNA
+539 DEVEAFLKNA

-557 LTAEKQRRMGNL
+557 LTAEKKRRMGNP
-569 NISSRETLI
+569 NIPSQETLI
-578 DEAEQMMKTSCNLAE
+578 DEAKKMMETSRAQT
-593 NNDKTPVRDKFRS
+593 NNKKPVKDKFRS
-606 ILGEEDISEDNVKT
+606 ILGEEQISEDNVKT

-626 NSDPTER
+626 NSDPAER
-633 YAAERFNCDALE
+633 YAAEMFNCDALE
-645 REGRLSEKGITEK
+645 REQRLSKEAINERRK
-658 RKSFDE
+658 RLNE
-664 AAEMCN
+664 AAERCN
-670 KTLNKGK
+670 ETLNRGK
-677 SDSEKIDIKKTYEIR
+677 PDSEKIDIKKTYEIR

>member
-8 PNRKGSLSTRTRE
+8 PNRTVADNIRGNVSRLIS
-21 GVRNLFKEFKKD
+21 KD
-33 QRTIHVQSLNAMP
+33 LKQTPVKPLVQSLNALP

-68 NFKPSPEQI
+68 NFKPSQEQI

-101 SKEALNNELS
+101 SKETLNNELS

-126 SGENDASRQQIMEDL
+126 SGENDASRQKIMEDL

-165 DEYEKNQLPQEVLEV
+165 DEYEKNQLPQEVQEV

-220 NKKLE
+220 HKKLE
-225 DKKKAEDKAF
+225 DRKKAEDKAF

-256 NDNFKI
+256 SDNFKI

-274 IILASAAWAANKAAG
+274 FILASAAWAANKAAG

-294 LYETAS
+294 LYESAS
-300 GIYKHAIHP
+300 GIYKHTLRP
-309 AGQYTGKIISD
+309 AGQYAGKALSN
-320 QWNNLKK
+320 QWNNFK

-336 NTEAMEIFDDV
+336 NTEAKEIFDDV

-404 KEESFKEIKPSVPE
+404 KEESFKEIKPSAPE
-418 ELKESWKMYR
+418 ELKESWKMHR

-451 FDQQIKFEEDY
+451 FNQQIKFEEDY

-513 FAAYYSTY
+513 FAAHYSTY
-521 KYIELYRQNPE
+521 KYIELCRQNPE

-557 LTAEKQRRMGNL
+557 LTAEKKRRMGNSD
-569 NISSRETLI
+569 ISSRETLI
-578 DEAEQMMKTSCNLAE
+578 DEAEKMMKTSRNLAE
-593 NNDKTPVRDKFRS
+593 KKDKKPVKDKFRS

-626 NSDPTER
+626 NPDPAER

-645 REGRLSEKGITEK
+645 REERLSEKGVTEK

-664 AAEMCN
+664 FAERCN

-677 SDSEKIDIKKTYEIR
+677 PDSEKIDIKKTYEIR

>member
-8 PNRKGSLSTRTRE
+8 PNRTVADNIRGNVSLLIS
-21 GVRNLFKEFKKD
+21 KD
-33 QRTIHVQSLNAMP
+33 LKQTPVKPLVQSLNALP

-68 NFKPSPEQI
+68 NFKPSQEQI
-77 KDFAAACEI
+77 KDFAAAREI

-91 GIATQKDGSY
+91 DIATQKDGTY
-101 SKEALNNELS
+101 PKEALNNELS
-111 PMALMQVYAAQTLKD
+111 PKALMQVYAAQTLKD
-126 SGENDASRQQIMEDL
+126 SGENDASRQQIGADL
-141 KTGYNVKRSEIAG
+141 KAG
-154 YTQPDGTIISA
+154 YGE
-165 DEYEKNQLPQEVLEV
+165 DELPQEVQEV
-180 QQVPPSYADIMSD
+180 QQVPPSYADIMTD

-220 NKKLE
+220 HKKLE
-225 DKKKAEDKAF
+225 DKKKAENEAF

-245 RDDPDWAKDDD
+245 RDDPDWAKADD

-300 GIYKHAIHP
+300 GIYKHAIRP
-309 AGQYTGKIISD
+309 AGQYTGKVISD
-320 QWNNLKK
+320 QWNNFK

-336 NTEAMEIFDDV
+336 NTEAKEILDDV

-361 QIKSEEETKKL
+361 QIDSEEKTKKL
-372 TECIDYLRNINSNF
+372 TLFNDYLRNINSNF
-386 VVFGDDD
+386 VVFGDND

-404 KEESFKEIKPSVPE
+404 KEESFKEIRPSAPE
-418 ELKESWKMYR
+418 ELKELWKMHR

-439 KKKFPNENIETW
+439 KKKFPNENVETW
-451 FDQQIKFEEDY
+451 FNQQVKFEEDY
-462 VRTQGKPTI
+462 VRTQGNPTI
-471 EEPRRLDPDDKY
+471 KEPADPGNKY

-502 EINAFDHQMEL
+502 EVNAFNYQMEL
-513 FAAYYSTY
+513 FAAHYSTY
-521 KYIELYRQNPE
+521 KYIELCRQNPE

-569 NISSRETLI
+569 NISSRETLV
-578 DEAEQMMKTSCNLAE
+578 DEAEKMMKTSRNLAE
-593 NNDKTPVRDKFRS
+593 KKDKKPVKDKFRS
-606 ILGEEDISEDNVKT
+606 ILGEEQISEDNVKT

-626 NSDPTER
+626 NPDPAER
-633 YAAERFNCDALE
+633 YAAEMFNCDALE
-645 REGRLSEKGITEK
+645 REQRLNKEDLNERRK
-658 RKSFDE
+658 RLNESKTR
-664 AAEMCN
+664 CN
-670 KTLNKGK
+670 DYLNKGK
-677 SDSEKIDIKKTYEIR
+677 PEAEKRDIGKTYEIR
-692 KQSQGRH
+692 KQSQGRR

>member
-8 PNRKGSLSTRTRE
+8 PNRTVADNIRGNVSRLIS
-21 GVRNLFKEFKKD
+21 KD
-33 QRTIHVQSLNAMP
+33 LKQTPVKPLVQSLNALP

-68 NFKPSPEQI
+68 NFKPSQEQI

-91 GIATQKDGSY
+91 GIATQKDGTY

-111 PMALMQVYAAQTLKD
+111 PKALMQVYAAQTLKD
-126 SGENDASRQQIMEDL
+126 SGENDAARQQIGADL
-141 KTGYNVKRSEIAG
+141 KAG
-154 YTQPDGTIISA
+154 YG
-165 DEYEKNQLPQEVLEV
+165 EGELPQEVLEV

-225 DKKKAEDKAF
+225 DKKKAEDNAF

-300 GIYKHAIHP
+300 GIYKHAIRP
-309 AGQYTGKIISD
+309 AGQYTGKVISD
-320 QWNNLKK
+320 QWNNFK

-336 NTEAMEIFDDV
+336 NTEAKEILDDV

-361 QIKSEEETKKL
+361 QIDSEEKTKKL
-372 TECIDYLRNINSNF
+372 TLFNDYLRNINSNF
-386 VVFGDDD
+386 VVFGDND

-404 KEESFKEIKPSVPE
+404 KEENFKEIRPSAPE
-418 ELKESWKMYR
+418 ELKELWKMYR

-451 FDQQIKFEEDY
+451 FDQQVKFEEDY
-462 VRTQGKPTI
+462 VRTQGNPTI
-471 EEPRRLDPDDKY
+471 KEPADPGNKY

-502 EINAFDHQMEL
+502 EVNAFNYQMEL
-513 FAAYYSTY
+513 FAAHYSTY
-521 KYIELYRQNPE
+521 KYIELCRQNPE

-557 LTAEKQRRMGNL
+557 LTAEKQRRIGNS
-569 NISSRETLI
+569 NISSRETLV
-578 DEAEQMMKTSCNLAE
+578 DEAEKMMKTSRNLAE
-593 NNDKTPVRDKFRS
+593 KKDKKPVKDKFRS
-606 ILGEEDISEDNVKT
+606 ILGEEQISEDNVKT

-626 NSDPTER
+626 NPDPAER
-633 YAAERFNCDALE
+633 YAAEMFNCDALE
-645 REGRLSEKGITEK
+645 REQRLNKEDLNERRK
-658 RKSFDE
+658 RLNESKTR
-664 AAEMCN
+664 CN
-670 KTLNKGK
+670 DYLNKGK
-677 SDSEKIDIKKTYEIR
+677 PEAEKRDIGKTYEIR
-692 KQSQGRH
+692 KQSQGRR

>member
-8 PNRKGSLSTRTRE
+8 PNRTVADNINIRGNVSRLIS
-21 GVRNLFKEFKKD
+21 KD
-33 QRTIHVQSLNAMP
+33 LKQTPVKPLVQSLNALP

-68 NFKPSPEQI
+68 NFKPSQEQI

-111 PMALMQVYAAQTLKD
+111 PKALMQVYAAQTLKD
-126 SGENDASRQQIMEDL
+126 SGENDASRQQIGADL
-141 KTGYNVKRSEIAG
+141 KAG
-154 YTQPDGTIISA
+154 YG
-165 DEYEKNQLPQEVLEV
+165 EGELPQEVLEV
-180 QQVPPSYADIMSD
+180 QQVPPSYADIMTD

-199 TNEEERNQIIA
+199 TNEEERDQIIA

-225 DKKKAEDKAF
+225 DKKKAEDNAF

-300 GIYKHAIHP
+300 GIYKHAIRP
-309 AGQYTGKIISD
+309 AGQYTGKVISD
-320 QWNNLKK
+320 QWNNFK

-336 NTEAMEIFDDV
+336 NTEAKEILDDV

-361 QIKSEEETKKL
+361 QIDSEEKTKKL
-372 TECIDYLRNINSNF
+372 TLFNDYLRNINSNF
-386 VVFGDDD
+386 VVFGDND

-404 KEESFKEIKPSVPE
+404 KEENFKEIRPSAPE
-418 ELKESWKMYR
+418 ELKELWKMYR

-451 FDQQIKFEEDY
+451 FDQQVKFEEDY
-462 VRTQGKPTI
+462 VRTQGNPTI
-471 EEPRRLDPDDKY
+471 KEPADPGNKY

-502 EINAFDHQMEL
+502 EVNAFNYQMEL
-513 FAAYYSTY
+513 FAAHYSTY
-521 KYIELYRQNPE
+521 KYIELCRQNPE

-557 LTAEKQRRMGNL
+557 LTAEKQRRIGNS
-569 NISSRETLI
+569 NISSRETLV
-578 DEAEQMMKTSCNLAE
+578 DEAEKMMKTSRNLAE
-593 NNDKTPVRDKFRS
+593 KKDKKPVKDKFRS
-606 ILGEEDISEDNVKT
+606 IMGEEQISEDNVKT

-626 NSDPTER
+626 NPDPAER
-633 YAAERFNCDALE
+633 YAAEMFNCDALE
-645 REGRLSEKGITEK
+645 REQRLNKEDLNERRK
-658 RKSFDE
+658 RLNESKTR
-664 AAEMCN
+664 CN
-670 KTLNKGK
+670 DYLNKGK
-677 SDSEKIDIKKTYEIR
+677 PEAEKRDIGKTYEIR

>member
-8 PNRKGSLSTRTRE
+8 PNRTVADNIRGNVSRLVSQDLKQTPVKPL
-21 GVRNLFKEFKKD
+21 
-33 QRTIHVQSLNAMP
+33 VQSLNTLP
-46 AAERNSRLLQAST
+46 AAQRNSRLLQAST

-68 NFKPSPEQI
+68 NFKPSQEQI
-77 KDFAAACEI
+77 KDFAAAREI

-91 GIATQKDGSY
+91 GIATQKDGTY
-101 SKEALNNELS
+101 PKEALNNELS

-126 SGENDASRQQIMEDL
+126 SGENDASRQQIGADL
-141 KTGYNVKRSEIAG
+141 KAG
-154 YTQPDGTIISA
+154 YGE
-165 DEYEKNQLPQEVLEV
+165 DELPQEVQEV
-180 QQVPPSYADIMSD
+180 QQVPPSYADIMTD
-193 DDILAM
+193 DDILDL
-199 TNEEERNQIIA
+199 NEEERNRIIA

-225 DKKKAEDKAF
+225 DRKKAKDKAF
-235 EENAGEARRR
+235 DDSTGEARRR

-300 GIYKHAIHP
+300 GIYKHAIRP
-309 AGQYTGKIISD
+309 AGQYTGKVISD

-372 TECIDYLRNINSNF
+372 TDCIDYLRNINSNF

-404 KEESFKEIKPSVPE
+404 KEESFKEIKPSAPE
-418 ELKESWKMYR
+418 ELKESWKMHR

-451 FDQQIKFEEDY
+451 FNQQIKFEEDY

-502 EINAFDHQMEL
+502 EVNAFNYKMEL
-513 FAAYYSTY
+513 FAAHYSTY
-521 KYIELYRQNPE
+521 KYIELCRQNPE

-557 LTAEKQRRMGNL
+557 LTAEKQRRIGNS
-569 NISSRETLI
+569 NISSRETLV
-578 DEAEQMMKTSCNLAE
+578 DEAEKMMKTSRNLAE
-593 NNDKTPVRDKFRS
+593 KKDKKPVKDKFRS
-606 ILGEEDISEDNVKT
+606 ILGEEQISEDNVKT

-626 NSDPTER
+626 NPDPAER
-633 YAAERFNCDALE
+633 YAAEMFNCDALE
-645 REGRLSEKGITEK
+645 REQRFNKEDLNERRKRLNESKT
-658 RKSFDE
+658 R
-664 AAEMCN
+664 CN
-670 KTLNKGK
+670 DYLNKGK
-677 SDSEKIDIKKTYEIR
+677 PEAEKRDIGKTYEIR
-692 KQSQGRH
+692 KQSQGRR

>member
-68 NFKPSPEQI
+68 NFKPSQEQI

-126 SGENDASRQQIMEDL
+126 SGENDAARQQIGADL
-141 KTGYNVKRSEIAG
+141 KAG
-154 YTQPDGTIISA
+154 YG
-165 DEYEKNQLPQEVLEV
+165 EGELPQEVLEV

-225 DKKKAEDKAF
+225 DKKKAEDNAF

-274 IILASAAWAANKAAG
+274 FILASAAWAANKAAG

-294 LYETAS
+294 LYESAS
-300 GIYKHAIHP
+300 GIYKHTLRP
-309 AGQYTGKIISD
+309 AGQYAGKALSN
-320 QWNNLKK
+320 QWNNFK

-336 NTEAMEIFDDV
+336 NTEAKEIFDDV

-361 QIKSEEETKKL
+361 QIDSEEKTKKL
-372 TECIDYLRNINSNF
+372 TLFNDYLRNINSNF
-386 VVFGDDD
+386 VVFGDND

-404 KEESFKEIKPSVPE
+404 KEENFKEIRPSAPE
-418 ELKESWKMYR
+418 ELKELWKMYR

-451 FDQQIKFEEDY
+451 FDQQVKFEEDY
-462 VRTQGKPTI
+462 VRTQGNPTI
-471 EEPRRLDPDDKY
+471 KEPADPGNKY

-502 EINAFDHQMEL
+502 EVNAFNYQMEL
-513 FAAYYSTY
+513 FAAHYSTY
-521 KYIELYRQNPE
+521 KYIELCRQNPE

-557 LTAEKQRRMGNL
+557 LTAEKQRRIGNS
-569 NISSRETLI
+569 NISSRETLV
-578 DEAEQMMKTSCNLAE
+578 DEAEKMMKTSRNLAE
-593 NNDKTPVRDKFRS
+593 KKDKKPVKDKFRS
-606 ILGEEDISEDNVKT
+606 IMGEEQISEDNVKT

-626 NSDPTER
+626 NPDPAER
-633 YAAERFNCDALE
+633 YAAEMFNCDALE
-645 REGRLSEKGITEK
+645 REQRLNKEDLNERRK
-658 RKSFDE
+658 RLNESKTR
-664 AAEMCN
+664 CN
-670 KTLNKGK
+670 DYLNKGK
-677 SDSEKIDIKKTYEIR
+677 PEAEKIDIKKTYEIR
-692 KQSQGRH
+692 KQSQGRR

>member
-8 PNRKGSLSTRTRE
+8 PNRTVADNIRGNVSRLVSQDLKQTPVKPL
-21 GVRNLFKEFKKD
+21 
-33 QRTIHVQSLNAMP
+33 VQSLNTLP

-91 GIATQKDGSY
+91 GIATQKDGTY
-101 SKEALNNELS
+101 PKEALNNELS
-111 PMALMQVYAAQTLKD
+111 PKALMQVYAAQTLKD
-126 SGENDASRQQIMEDL
+126 SGENDASRQQIGADL
-141 KTGYNVKRSEIAG
+141 KAG
-154 YTQPDGTIISA
+154 YG
-165 DEYEKNQLPQEVLEV
+165 EGELPQEVQEV

-225 DKKKAEDKAF
+225 DKKKAEDEAF

-300 GIYKHAIHP
+300 GIYKHAIRP
-309 AGQYTGKIISD
+309 AGQYTGKVISD
-320 QWNNLKK
+320 QWNNFK

-336 NTEAMEIFDDV
+336 NTEAKEILDDV

-361 QIKSEEETKKL
+361 QIDSEEKTKKL
-372 TECIDYLRNINSNF
+372 TLFNDYLRNINSNF
-386 VVFGDDD
+386 VVFGDND

-404 KEESFKEIKPSVPE
+404 KEESFKEIRPSAPE
-418 ELKESWKMYR
+418 ELKELWKMHR

-439 KKKFPNENIETW
+439 KKKFPNENVETW
-451 FDQQIKFEEDY
+451 FNQQIKFEEDY
-462 VRTQGKPTI
+462 VRTQGNPTI
-471 EEPRRLDPDDKY
+471 KEPADPGNKY

-502 EINAFDHQMEL
+502 EVNAFNYQMEL
-513 FAAYYSTY
+513 FAAHYSTY
-521 KYIELYRQNPE
+521 KYIELCRQNPE

-569 NISSRETLI
+569 NISSRETLV
-578 DEAEQMMKTSCNLAE
+578 DEAEQMMKTSRNLAE
-593 NNDKTPVRDKFRS
+593 KKDKKPVKDKFRS
-606 ILGEEDISEDNVKT
+606 ILGEEQISEDNVKT

-626 NSDPTER
+626 NPDPAER
-633 YAAERFNCDALE
+633 YAAEMFNCDALE
-645 REGRLSEKGITEK
+645 REGRLNKEDLNERRK
-658 RKSFDE
+658 RLNESKTR
-664 AAEMCN
+664 CN
-670 KTLNKGK
+670 DYLNKGK
-677 SDSEKIDIKKTYEIR
+677 PEAEKRDIGKTYEIR
-692 KQSQGRH
+692 KQSQGRR

>member
-8 PNRKGSLSTRTRE
+8 PNRTVADNIRGNVSRLVSQDLKQTPVKPL
-21 GVRNLFKEFKKD
+21 
-33 QRTIHVQSLNAMP
+33 VQSLNTLP
-46 AAERNSRLLQAST
+46 AAQRNSRILQAST

-68 NFKPSPEQI
+68 NFKPSQEQI
-77 KDFAAACEI
+77 KDFAAAREI

-91 GIATQKDGSY
+91 GIATQKDGTY
-101 SKEALNNELS
+101 PKEALNNELS
-111 PMALMQVYAAQTLKD
+111 PKALMQVYAAQTLKD
-126 SGENDASRQQIMEDL
+126 SGENDASRQQIGADL
-141 KTGYNVKRSEIAG
+141 KAG
-154 YTQPDGTIISA
+154 YGE
-165 DEYEKNQLPQEVLEV
+165 DELPQEVQEV

-220 NKKLE
+220 HKKLE
-225 DKKKAEDKAF
+225 DKKKAENEAF
-235 EENAGEARRR
+235 EKNAGEARRR
-245 RDDPDWAKDDD
+245 NDPDDWAKEDD

-300 GIYKHAIHP
+300 GIYKHAIRP
-309 AGQYTGKIISD
+309 AGQYTGKVISD

-336 NTEAMEIFDDV
+336 NTEVKEIFDDV
-347 IKRHDSI
+347 IKRHASF
-354 VEESKKR
+354 VEDFKNR
-361 QIKSEEETKKL
+361 QIDSEEKTKKL
-372 TECIDYLRNINSNF
+372 TLFNDYLRNINSNF
-386 VVFGDDD
+386 VVFGDND

-404 KEESFKEIKPSVPE
+404 KEESFKEIRPSAPE
-418 ELKESWKMYR
+418 ELKELWKMHR

-439 KKKFPNENIETW
+439 KKKFPNENVETW
-451 FDQQIKFEEDY
+451 FNQQVKFEEDY
-462 VRTQGKPTI
+462 VRTQGNPTI
-471 EEPRRLDPDDKY
+471 KEPADPGNKY

-502 EINAFDHQMEL
+502 EVNAFNYQMEL
-513 FAAYYSTY
+513 FAAHYSTY
-521 KYIELYRQNPE
+521 KYIELCRQNPE

-557 LTAEKQRRMGNL
+557 LTAEKQRRMGNS
-569 NISSRETLI
+569 NISSRETLV
-578 DEAEQMMKTSCNLAE
+578 DEAEKMMKTSRNLAE
-593 NNDKTPVRDKFRS
+593 KKDKKPVKDKFRS
-606 ILGEEDISEDNVKT
+606 ILGEEQISEDNVKT

-626 NSDPTER
+626 NPDPAER
-633 YAAERFNCDALE
+633 YAAEMFNCDALE
-645 REGRLSEKGITEK
+645 REQRLNKEDLNERRK
-658 RKSFDE
+658 RLNESKTR
-664 AAEMCN
+664 CN
-670 KTLNKGK
+670 DYLNKGK
-677 SDSEKIDIKKTYEIR
+677 PEAEKRDIGKTYEIR
-692 KQSQGRH
+692 KQSQGRR

>member
-8 PNRKGSLSTRTRE
+8 PNRTVADNIRGNVSRLIS
-21 GVRNLFKEFKKD
+21 KD
-33 QRTIHVQSLNAMP
+33 LKQTPVKPLVQSLNALP

-68 NFKPSPEQI
+68 NFKLSQEQI
-77 KDFAAACEI
+77 KDFAAAREI

-91 GIATQKDGSY
+91 GIATQKDGTY
-101 SKEALNNELS
+101 PKEALNNELS
-111 PMALMQVYAAQTLKD
+111 PKALMQVYAAQTLKD
-126 SGENDASRQQIMEDL
+126 SGENDASRQQIGADL
-141 KTGYNVKRSEIAG
+141 KAG
-154 YTQPDGTIISA
+154 YGE
-165 DEYEKNQLPQEVLEV
+165 DELPQEVQEV

-225 DKKKAEDKAF
+225 DKKKAEDEAF
-235 EENAGEARRR
+235 EKNAGEARRR
-245 RDDPDWAKDDD
+245 RDDPDWAKADD

-289 LGGIV
+289 LGGII

-300 GIYKHAIHP
+300 GVYKHTLRP
-309 AGQYTGKIISD
+309 AGQYAGKIISYPWD
-320 QWNNLKK
+320 YLKNT
-327 ALFGKKENE
+327 LFGKKENE
-336 NTEAMEIFDDV
+336 NTEAKEIFDDV

-354 VEESKKR
+354 VEESKNR
-361 QIKSEEETKKL
+361 QIDSEEKTKKL
-372 TECIDYLRNINSNF
+372 TLFNDYLRNINSNF
-386 VVFGDDD
+386 VVFGDND

-404 KEESFKEIKPSVPE
+404 KEESFKEIRPSAPE
-418 ELKESWKMYR
+418 ELKELWKMHR

-439 KKKFPNENIETW
+439 KKKFPNENVETW
-451 FDQQIKFEEDY
+451 FNQQVKFEEDY
-462 VRTQGKPTI
+462 VRTQGNPTI
-471 EEPRRLDPDDKY
+471 KEPADPGNKY

-502 EINAFDHQMEL
+502 EVNAFNYQMEL
-513 FAAYYSTY
+513 FAAHYSTY
-521 KYIELYRQNPE
+521 KYIELCRQNPE

-539 EEVDTFLKNA
+539 EEVDIFLKNA

-557 LTAEKQRRMGNL
+557 LTAEKQRRMGNS
-569 NISSRETLI
+569 NISSRETLV
-578 DEAEQMMKTSCNLAE
+578 DEAEKMMKTSRNLAE
-593 NNDKTPVRDKFRS
+593 KKDKKPVKDKFRS
-606 ILGEEDISEDNVKT
+606 ILGEEQISEDNVKT

-626 NSDPTER
+626 NPDPAER

-645 REGRLSEKGITEK
+645 REERLSEKGVTEK

-664 AAEMCN
+664 FAERCN

-677 SDSEKIDIKKTYEIR
+677 PDSEKIDIKKTYEIR
-692 KQSQGRH
+692 KQSQGRR

>member
-8 PNRKGSLSTRTRE
+8 PNRTVADNIRGNVSRLIS
-21 GVRNLFKEFKKD
+21 KD
-33 QRTIHVQSLNAMP
+33 LKQTPVKPLVQSLNALP

-68 NFKPSPEQI
+68 NFKPSQEQI

-86 IAEKR
+86 IAEKH
-91 GIATQKDGSY
+91 GIATQKDGTY
-101 SKEALNNELS
+101 PKEALNNELS
-111 PMALMQVYAAQTLKD
+111 PKALMQVYAAQTLKD
-126 SGENDASRQQIMEDL
+126 SGENDAARQQIGADL
-141 KTGYNVKRSEIAG
+141 KAG
-154 YTQPDGTIISA
+154 YG
-165 DEYEKNQLPQEVLEV
+165 EGELPQEVQEV

-245 RDDPDWAKDDD
+245 RDDPDWAKADD

-300 GIYKHAIHP
+300 GIYKHAIRP
-309 AGQYTGKIISD
+309 AGQYTGKVISD
-320 QWNNLKK
+320 QWNNFK

-336 NTEAMEIFDDV
+336 NTEAKEILDDV

-361 QIKSEEETKKL
+361 QIDSEEKTKKL
-372 TECIDYLRNINSNF
+372 TLFNDYLRNINSNF
-386 VVFGDDD
+386 VVFGDND

-404 KEESFKEIKPSVPE
+404 KEESFKEIRPSAPE
-418 ELKESWKMYR
+418 ELKELWKMHR

-439 KKKFPNENIETW
+439 KKKFPNENVETW
-451 FDQQIKFEEDY
+451 FNQQVKFEEDY
-462 VRTQGKPTI
+462 VRTQGNPTI
-471 EEPRRLDPDDKY
+471 KEPADPGNKY

-502 EINAFDHQMEL
+502 EVNAFNYQMEL
-513 FAAYYSTY
+513 FAAHYSTY
-521 KYIELYRQNPE
+521 KYIELCRQNPE

-557 LTAEKQRRMGNL
+557 LTAEKQRHMGNL
-569 NISSRETLI
+569 NISSRETLV
-578 DEAEQMMKTSCNLAE
+578 DEAEKMMKTSRNLAE
-593 NNDKTPVRDKFRS
+593 KKDKKPVKDKFRS
-606 ILGEEDISEDNVKT
+606 ILGEEQISEDNVKT

-626 NSDPTER
+626 NPDPAER
-633 YAAERFNCDALE
+633 YAAEMFNCDALE
-645 REGRLSEKGITEK
+645 REQRLNKEDLNERRK
-658 RKSFDE
+658 RLNESKTR
-664 AAEMCN
+664 CN
-670 KTLNKGK
+670 DYLNKGK
-677 SDSEKIDIKKTYEIR
+677 PEAEKRDIGKTYEIR
-692 KQSQGRH
+692 KQSQGRR

>member
-8 PNRKGSLSTRTRE
+8 PNRTVADNIRGNVSRLIS
-21 GVRNLFKEFKKD
+21 KD
-33 QRTIHVQSLNAMP
+33 LKQTPVKPLVQSLNALP

-68 NFKPSPEQI
+68 NFKLSQEQI
-77 KDFAAACEI
+77 KDFAAAREI

-91 GIATQKDGSY
+91 GIATQKDGTY
-101 SKEALNNELS
+101 PKEALNNELS
-111 PMALMQVYAAQTLKD
+111 PKALMQVYAAQTLKD
-126 SGENDASRQQIMEDL
+126 SGENDASRQQIGADL
-141 KTGYNVKRSEIAG
+141 KAG
-154 YTQPDGTIISA
+154 YGE
-165 DEYEKNQLPQEVLEV
+165 DELPQEVQEV
-180 QQVPPSYADIMSD
+180 QLVPPSYADIMSD

-225 DKKKAEDKAF
+225 DKKKAEDEAF
-235 EENAGEARRR
+235 EKNAGEARRR
-245 RDDPDWAKDDD
+245 RDDPDWAKADD

-300 GIYKHAIHP
+300 GIYKHAIRP
-309 AGQYTGKIISD
+309 AGQYTGKVISD
-320 QWNNLKK
+320 QWNNFK

-336 NTEAMEIFDDV
+336 NTEAKEILDDV

-361 QIKSEEETKKL
+361 QIDSEEKTKKL
-372 TECIDYLRNINSNF
+372 TLFNDYLRNINSNF
-386 VVFGDDD
+386 VVFGDND

-404 KEESFKEIKPSVPE
+404 KEESFKEIRPSAPE
-418 ELKESWKMYR
+418 ELKELWKMHR

-439 KKKFPNENIETW
+439 KKKFPNENVETW
-451 FDQQIKFEEDY
+451 FNQQVKFEEDY
-462 VRTQGKPTI
+462 VRTQGNPTI
-471 EEPRRLDPDDKY
+471 KEPADPGNKY

-502 EINAFDHQMEL
+502 EVNAFNYQMEL
-513 FAAYYSTY
+513 FAAHYSTY
-521 KYIELYRQNPE
+521 KYIELCRQNPE

-539 EEVDTFLKNA
+539 EEVDIFLKNA

-557 LTAEKQRRMGNL
+557 LTAEKQRRMGNS
-569 NISSRETLI
+569 NISSRETLV
-578 DEAEQMMKTSCNLAE
+578 DEAEKMMKTSRNLAE
-593 NNDKTPVRDKFRS
+593 KKDKKPVKDKFRS
-606 ILGEEDISEDNVKT
+606 ILGEEQISEDNVKT

-626 NSDPTER
+626 NPDPAER
-633 YAAERFNCDALE
+633 YAAEMFNCDALE
-645 REGRLSEKGITEK
+645 REQRLNKEDLNERRK
-658 RKSFDE
+658 RLNESKTR
-664 AAEMCN
+664 CN
-670 KTLNKGK
+670 DYLNKGK
-677 SDSEKIDIKKTYEIR
+677 PEAEKRDIGKTYEIR
-692 KQSQGRH
+692 KQSQGRR